1 MGNVESMIKKAA
13 IINNDLDMQKLVT
26 DENLREREF
35 QLHDKC
41 YRDYTKGCRYTE
53 SDTVA
58 SISSESRESEN
69 EGNPDRFA
77 DVVLFVKT
85 SVIGSGRTCSM
96 EVLTEIFGKDPK
108 DREHRRQLKD
118 KLLKEFEDELLFL
131 DVTYHL
137 PQIVMHKSCVNNN
150 TILSH
155 MKENKRYAI
164 TEAARFIRVEILEM
178 IEKAPSLTWPPKAKD
193 LLEATRQPPELMNA
207 FLRCLFHD
215 SHHTESDKVQDYV
228 WSYSQDMVH
237 GVSRGRFLT
246 AKGNALHSMTG
257 QKKPIQILS
266 KLGDSCSYHTVQLIK
281 TGQAELVQ
289 KMREENIPLPIV
301 PSAEDK
307 TVLIHFWWDNFDCKK
322 ENTAGGVHTTHGIAF

>member
-1 MGNVESMIKKAA
+1 MINVIEITRRDADILKVILLVVLS
-13 IINNDLDMQKLVT
+13 QKVV
-26 DENLREREF
+26 
-35 QLHDKC
+35 KV
-41 YRDYTKGCRYTE
+41 K
-53 SDTVA
+53 
-58 SISSESRESEN
+58 N

-85 SVIGSGRTCSM
+85 SVIGCGRTCSR
-96 EVLTEIFGKDPK
+96 EVLTKLFGKDPK
-108 DREHRRQLKD
+108 DRGHRRQLKD

-178 IEKAPSLTWPPKAKD
+178 IEKAPSLTWPPKAKG
-193 LLEATRQPPELMNA
+193 LLEATRQPPELVNA

-237 GVSRGRFLT
+237 GVARGRFLT
-246 AKGNALHSMTG
+246 AKHTLLGNALHSMTG
-257 QKKPIQILS
+257 QKNPIQMLS
-266 KLGDSCSYHTVQLIK
+266 KLADSCSYHTVQLIE
-281 TGQAELVQ
+281 TGKAELVQ
-289 KMREENIPLPIV
+289 KMRGKYNTTDCTICRRQDSINPLLV
-301 PSAEDK
+301 
-307 TVLIHFWWDNFDCKK
+307 
-322 ENTAGGVHTTHGIAF
+322 G

>member
-1 MGNVESMIKKAA
+1 
-13 IINNDLDMQKLVT
+13 MQKLVT

-85 SVIGSGRTCSM
+85 SVIGRTCSM
-96 EVLTEIFGKDPK
+96 EVLTELFGKDPK
-108 DREHRRQLKD
+108 DREHRRQLND

-131 DVTYHL
+131 DVTYPL

-155 MKENKRYAI
+155 MKENKRYVI

-246 AKGNALHSMTG
+246 AKHTLLGNALHSMTG
-257 QKKPIQILS
+257 KKKPIQILS
-266 KLGDSCSYHTVQLIK
+266 KLGDSCSYHTVQLIE

-289 KMREENIPLPIV
+289 KMR
-301 PSAEDK
+301 
-307 TVLIHFWWDNFDCKK
+307 
-322 ENTAGGVHTTHGIAF
+322 